1 MARRST
7 FAATTAGKSF
17 CPLPPVPSR
26 RASLKAAVDNKRQRQ
41 SAPEEVAETGAHQT
55 APKDRADV
63 PNQPAS
69 SVELL
74 DALQR
79 DAFGYFLHEINPAN
93 GLVADKTQQDAP
105 ASIAAVGFALAAY
118 PVGVERAW
126 MTRAEA
132 VERTLAVLRFFWT
145 SLQGTAPHATGY
157 KGFYYHFLDMKT
169 GRRAGRC
176 ELSTIDTAFLLAGML
191 TAASYFDQD
200 DEDEQ
205 EVRRLADALYRRA
218 DWQWAQNRGATITHG
233 WKPEHGFLKYRWKGY
248 DEALLLYA
256 LGLGS
261 PTYPLPEASYAAWTA
276 TYQWR
281 ELYGHEFLYG
291 GSLFIHQ
298 YSHLWIDFRGI
309 QDVYMRGKGIDYF
322 ENSRRATYV
331 QQQYAIHNPH
341 AFVGYGPCFWGL
353 SASDGPGWTV
363 RQVAG
368 VKRRFFDYVARG
380 VPDGPDDGT
389 IAPWAV
395 VASLPFAPEIV
406 LPTARH
412 FQEVYPQTTGK
423 YCFKCSFNLT
433 FPHQSPGPPGWV
445 SRFHYGINLGP
456 VVLACEN
463 FRSGLLWRLTCQC
476 PYLVAGLRRA
486 GFCGGWL
493 GDT

>member
-1 MARRST
+1 M
-7 FAATTAGKSF
+7 
-17 CPLPPVPSR
+17 
-26 RASLKAAVDNKRQRQ
+26 
-41 SAPEEVAETGAHQT
+41 
-55 APKDRADV
+55 
-63 PNQPAS
+63 
-69 SVELL
+69 L

-79 DAFGYFLHEINPAN
+79 DAFGYFLHETNTVN
-93 GLVADKTQQDAP
+93 GLVADKTERHAP

-126 MTRAEA
+126 MTRTEA

-145 SLQGTAPHATGY
+145 SLQGTSVYATGY
-157 KGFYYHFLDMKT
+157 KGFYYHFLDMQT
-169 GRRAGRC
+169 GWRAGRC
-176 ELSTIDTAFLLAGML
+176 ELSTIDSAFLLAGML

-200 DEDEQ
+200 DEDER
-205 EVRRLADALYRRA
+205 EIRTLADALYRRA
-218 DWQWAQNRGATITHG
+218 DWQWAQNRGATLTHG
-233 WKPEHGFLKYRWKGY
+233 WNPEQGFLKYRWNGY

-256 LGLGS
+256 LALGS

-309 QDVYMRGKGIDYF
+309 QDVFMRGKGSDYF
-322 ENSRRATYV
+322 ENSRRATHV
-331 QQQYAIHNPH
+331 QQQYAIHNPY

-353 SASDGPGWTV
+353 SASDGPGRTV

-368 VKRRFFDYVARG
+368 VNRRFFDYEARG

-389 IAPWAV
+389 VAPWAV

-406 LPTARH
+406 LPTTRH
-412 FQEVYPQTTGK
+412 FQAVYPQITGK

-433 FPHQSPGPPGWV
+433 FPQQSPGQAGWT
-445 SRFHYGINLGP
+445 SQFHYGINVGP

-463 FRSGLLWRLTCQC
+463 FRSGLLWRLTRSC
-476 PYLVAGLRRA
+476 PYFVTGLRRA
-486 GFCGGWL
+486 GFTSGWL
-493 GDT
+493 